1 MPVYTNH
8 MNREQRSSTP
18 RRLVLCFD
26 GTGNSF
32 QANESDTNVVKIYDM
47 LNRFDKNQFHYYQP
61 GIGTFDAGSSG
72 SGTSYIGRVMASIGS
87 AIDQA
92 IGTTFEYHVSA
103 GYKFL
108 MRFYSPGDA
117 IYIFG
122 FSRGAYTARF
132 LTEMIHVIG
141 LLSQGNEDMIR
152 FAFQSFSE
160 VQRKRGKLNKTEKEK
175 EHERYLE
182 HFKNTFCRRE
192 VKVYFLGLFDCVNS
206 VGQFDVPFRRQSYRY
221 IATPPALHIRHAVSI
236 HERRLKFKPA
246 LFLFEKEHKDSD
258 IHEVWFAGNHCDVG
272 GGFHY
277 EGPGK
282 HLLSDIPLAWMI
294 DQVRALE
301 DQPAGPLAFDEVTM
315 KTRGHMRAG
324 HAKVHVPTHGHPSH
338 TPRESILRERRPH
351 DFLVFDRGVS
361 RFATLMWWILE
372 ILPLFTRLEL
382 EHGEWIPRYWPPN
395 FGSTRDIPPD
405 AKIHCSVVQLY
416 KSGVLQEMP
425 RLGGDPPPLLEDP
438 ILLLKMLPMM
448 LLRMLLPWNWSLR
461 WLAKKRMKE
470 QIQSTMKQKLITQV
484 AESHGAKSWS
494 WGY

>member
-1 MPVYTNH
+1 MIPFST
-8 MNREQRSSTP
+8 NRENRSDVP

-61 GIGTFDAGSSG
+61 GIGTFDAGTSNSG
-72 SGTSYIGRVMASIGS
+72 ISFIGRLRASIGS
-87 AIDQA
+87 MMDQA

-132 LTEMIHVIG
+132 LAEMINVIG

-160 VQRKRGKLNKTEKEK
+160 VQRNRGKINKSTKERDQ
-175 EHERYLE
+175 ERYLE
-182 HFKNTFCRRE
+182 HFKRTFCRRD
-192 VKVYFLGLFDCVNS
+192 VK
-206 VGQFDVPFRRQSYRY
+206 
-221 IATPPALHIRHAVSI
+221 PPAVHIRHAVSI

-246 LFLFEKEHKDSD
+246 LFLFEKDHQDSD

-294 DQVRALE
+294 DQVNALG
-301 DQPAGPLAFDEVTM
+301 DQPAGKLAFDQETINQ
-315 KTRGHMRAG
+315 RGHMKAGRAP
-324 HAKVHVPTHGHPSH
+324 VLLPTHGLSSH
-338 TPRESILRERRPH
+338 TPRESALKERRPH
-351 DFLVFDRGVS
+351 DFLAFDRGVT

-382 EHGEWIPRYWPPN
+382 EYGEWIPRYWPPN
-395 FGSTRDIPPD
+395 LGATRDIPRD

-416 KSGVLQEMP
+416 KAGVLSEMP
-425 RLGGDPPPLLEDP
+425 RLGGDLPPFLEDP
-438 ILLLKMLPMM
+438 ILLIKSLPFM
-448 LLRMLLPWNWSLR
+448 LLRILMPWYWASR
-461 WLAKKRMKE
+461 WG
-470 QIQSTMKQKLITQV
+470 KQKKIPPKTQEAIKKKITKV
-484 AESHGAKSWS
+484 VESHGARSWS
-494 WGY
+494 WTY